1 MVKVKK
7 LFSLLAIVLLMLN
20 NAVFAQYTDA
30 SYYEGRP
37 IDKSREGID
46 YYREGD
52 VIVYPGGMGSSENDM
67 MERFRKGDIDEGKM
81 REIAKEKFGEEFD
94 EIEFEKGML
103 EMKERAK
110 RKEAFSYEHSGF
122 GESYYMSPSYEGYS
136 KEHMIYGMVFE
147 HIGDDI
153 DPREI
158 KQYCSEPDKVADIVI
173 KKFKEK
179 VGDLQSMCKR
189 IDEQESKCLEYSKKG
204 CSQLGTSIVR
214 KDATDMEKLQAVAY
228 SCPPDKDA
236 IIEACRKRSMNYM
249 EQRMENAADMC
260 KKRFDFEGERL
271 LRECRRFNEQQVCD
285 KEKYIERCMGGAKK
299 EDFERK
305 CPEYAVPA
313 CGENSQ
319 LKAKTDSN
327 GCTYYYCESVQIAC
341 TADVQQ
347 CPDGSYVS
355 RDHSKNCE
363 FKPCPTMQCP
373 EPTAPTCAS
382 GQTIQKKTDDKGCA
396 YYYCEAQK
404 CPEVSKPVC
413 NSDEHLQ
420 AYYGNA
426 GCITSYQCIRQTTC
440 PTIEK
445 PLCAEG
451 QSMTTRYDDKG
462 CISGYECIPIS
473 STGNST
479 TISATGSAV
488 RITGR
493 AVLSY
498 DDFMRQCEGNW
509 LEQERICSGMQSK
522 CDKESF
528 IQKCREQENKNN
540 AESISR
546 IEQHCELY
554 TDSEARAAEQRCAG
568 MDMERQKCIEQSG
581 KRCSQ
586 MKGMAQQCREFLT
599 EENLRKFKEL

>member
-299 EDFERK
+299 EDFEIDDGT
-305 CPEYAVPA
+305 A
-313 CGENSQ
+313 G
-319 LKAKTDSN
+319 L
-327 GCTYYYCESVQIAC
+327 IA
-341 TADVQQ
+341 
-347 CPDGSYVS
+347 
-355 RDHSKNCE
+355 
-363 FKPCPTMQCP
+363 
-373 EPTAPTCAS
+373 
-382 GQTIQKKTDDKGCA
+382 
-396 YYYCEAQK
+396 
-404 CPEVSKPVC
+404 
-413 NSDEHLQ
+413 
-420 AYYGNA
+420 
-426 GCITSYQCIRQTTC
+426 
-440 PTIEK
+440 
-445 PLCAEG
+445 LCAEG
-451 QSMTTRYDDKG
+451 SFRDAQGILDQ
-462 CISGYECIPIS
+462 IIS
-473 STGNST
+473 SGEKKVAEE
-479 TISATGSAV
+479 SARRFLSAPP
-488 RITGR
+488 RELTEKFIT
-493 AVLSY
+493 AVL
-498 DDFMRQCEGNW
+498 E
-509 LEQERICSGMQSK
+509 K
-522 CDKESF
+522 K
-528 IQKCREQENKNN
+528 
-540 AESISR
+540 AESGLEAIQTAMEKNIDVKILYKMILRDLRSAILLKLALAMKKQIQDSYGENEFKFLDKLKDAAKPGELEMTLKIMLEYYETRSR
-546 IEQHCELY
+546 SYLPQTPLEL
-554 TDSEARAAEQRCAG
+554 ALLAIIGQN
-568 MDMERQKCIEQSG
+568 K
-581 KRCSQ
+581 
-586 MKGMAQQCREFLT
+586 
-599 EENLRKFKEL
+599 